1 MKNDFFNKKILVT
14 GASGSIGS
22 EITKKL
28 LSKKCKVIRALSN
41 DENGLYDLSN
51 QINHKKNIR
60 FIHGDIS
67 DKERCI
73 IATEDI
79 DIVIHAAAM
88 KHVPLCEYNPFEANK
103 TNVIGTQNLVMA
115 SLKNNVKKFL
125 HISTDKVVDP
135 ISCMGAT
142 KLLAERIVINGN
154 IVKGSK
160 KTLFSCARFGNVIG
174 SRGSVLPNLVHQIKS
189 NKPMT
194 ITHKDMVR
202 YFINIED
209 SSNVLTGCISLMK
222 GGEIFIPNNLKLFKI
237 LDLAKALKIYF
248 KKPNQK
254 IIFTGIRQGEK
265 LFEKLYSENE
275 KNKIHIYKK
284 FLIINNKVN
293 NKSFNPNPDKLLKI
307 REIIGLSKKT
317 LKHK

>member
-1 MKNDFFNKKILVT
+1 MKNDFLIKKILVT

-160 KTLFSCARFGNVIG
+160 KLYSHVLGLEMLSDQEDLCCQTLF
-174 SRGSVLPNLVHQIKS
+174 
-189 NKPMT
+189 T
-194 ITHKDMVR
+194 
-202 YFINIED
+202 
-209 SSNVLTGCISLMK
+209 
-222 GGEIFIPNNLKLFKI
+222 KLNRT
-237 LDLAKALKIYF
+237 
-248 KKPNQK
+248 NQ
-254 IIFTGIRQGEK
+254 
-265 LFEKLYSENE
+265 
-275 KNKIHIYKK
+275 
-284 FLIINNKVN
+284 
-293 NKSFNPNPDKLLKI
+293 
-307 REIIGLSKKT
+307 
-317 LKHK
+317 

>member
-14 GASGSIGS
+14 GATGSIGS

-194 ITHKDMVR
+194 ITHKDMIR

-209 SSNVLTGCISLMK
+209 SSNVLTSCISLMK

-275 KNKIHIYKK
+275 KDKIHIYKK
-284 FLIINNKVN
+284 FLIINNRVN

-307 REIIGLSKKT
+307 SEIIGLLKKT

>member
-275 KNKIHIYKK
+275 KDKIHIYKK

-307 REIIGLSKKT
+307 REIIGLLKKT

>member
-14 GASGSIGS
+14 GATGSIGS

-51 QINHKKNIR
+51 QINHKKYIR

-79 DIVIHAAAM
+79 DIVINAAAM

-209 SSNVLTGCISLMK
+209 SSNVLTSCISLMK

-275 KNKIHIYKK
+275 KDKIHIYKK

-307 REIIGLSKKT
+307 SEIIGLLKKT
-317 LKHK
+317 LT